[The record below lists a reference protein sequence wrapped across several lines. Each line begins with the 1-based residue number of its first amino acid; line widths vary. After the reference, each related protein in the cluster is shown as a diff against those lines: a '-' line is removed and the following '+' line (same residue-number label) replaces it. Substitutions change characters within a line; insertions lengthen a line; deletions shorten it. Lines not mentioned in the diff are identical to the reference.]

1 MSNYPPNQYGGD
13 NYGQQGQGYY
23 PPQQGYGGPP
33 PQGYY
38 PPEVSTPQHAA
49 PAARCCIKSRPHHFY
64 RYLATWR

>member
-1 MSNYPPNQYGGD
+1 MSHYPPNQYGGD

-38 PPEVSTPQHAA
+38 PPEVSMTQNAA
-49 PAARCCIKSRPHHFY
+49 LEFSNILDSMTLPYSHI
-64 RYLATWR
+64 YLAK